1 MTGLSILGLTVKMP
15 TDLIKVITVI
25 IALMS
30 IELCVFGCQRLIA
43 KKLGISKEVTKK
55 YKFFLRIAIVLLSV
69 PLIIFGL
76 LPMLGISLNLF
87 NGSDVLGYYGTLIG
101 GGVTVLGVYLT
112 FKYERK
118 ILAEE
123 RKEESLPILMFSLR
137 ELTEEEC
144 KNDNTLYDLEVIRGV
159 EVYEKYDV
167 LKTEKIDLEWE
178 LDSLDRQR
186 TILLEER
193 DENNANEDI
202 TKYERKDKGNKICRE
217 LRKIETKVEKI
228 NTNLNIVSNNLS
240 QLLFVESSYYL
251 EIKNIGLQTAILSSI
266 SLCSQDGISSRVLIS
281 NRKLNTPVVKRDKR
295 FEKLLLEDEI
305 TNINIFAVPKDATI
319 SIKINFLYNDYKE
332 SYSNKGDWGPIDNDK
347 GDYFLIEF
355 TDVYLNRYRYKLPI
369 TLRYFFGL
377 NAVNLDDK
385 RVPVLPEKI
394 RID

>member
-1 MTGLSILGLTVKMP
+1 MTGLSILGLTVKIP

-69 PLIIFGL
+69 PIIIFGL

-87 NGSDVLGYYGTLIG
+87 NGSDVLGYYGALIG
-101 GGVTVLGVYLT
+101 GGVTVLGVYFT
-112 FKYERK
+112 FKYERM

-144 KNDNTLYDLEVIRGV
+144 KNDNTFYDLEVIRGV
-159 EVYEKYDV
+159 EVYEKYDM
-167 LKTEKIDLEWE
+167 LKEEITDLEWE
-178 LDSLDRQR
+178 LESLDSQR

-202 TKYERKDKGNKICRE
+202 TKYERKAKSNKICRE

-240 QLLFVESSYYL
+240 QLLFIESSYYL

-281 NRKLNTPVVKRDKR
+281 SSKLNTPLVKRDKR
-295 FEKLLLEDEI
+295 FKYLLLEDEI

-319 SIKINFLYNDYKE
+319 NIKINFLYNDYKE

>member
-69 PLIIFGL
+69 PIIIFGL

-87 NGSDVLGYYGTLIG
+87 NGSDVLGYYGALIG

-159 EVYEKYDV
+159 EVYEKYDK
-167 LKTEKIDLEWE
+167 LKEEITDLEWE
-178 LDSLDRQR
+178 LESLDSQR

-266 SLCSQDGISSRVLIS
+266 SLCSQGGISSRVLIS
-281 NRKLNTPVVKRDKR
+281 NRKLNTHVVKRDKR
-295 FEKLLLEDEI
+295 FEELLLEDEI

-319 SIKINFLYNDYKE
+319 NIKINFLYNDYKE

>member
-69 PLIIFGL
+69 PIIIFGL

-87 NGSDVLGYYGTLIG
+87 NGSDVLGYYGALIG
-101 GGVTVLGVYLT
+101 GGVTVLGVYFT
-112 FKYERK
+112 FKYERM

-159 EVYEKYDV
+159 EVYEKYDM
-167 LKTEKIDLEWE
+167 LKKEITDLEWE
-178 LDSLDRQR
+178 LESLDSQR

-202 TKYERKDKGNKICRE
+202 TKYERKAKSNKICRE
-217 LRKIETKVEKI
+217 LRKIETRVEKI

-240 QLLFVESSYYL
+240 QFLFVESSYYL

-266 SLCSQDGISSRVLIS
+266 SLCSQGGISSRVLIS
-281 NRKLNTPVVKRDKR
+281 NRKLNTHVVKRDKR
-295 FEKLLLEDEI
+295 FEELLLEDEI

-319 SIKINFLYNDYKE
+319 NIKINFLYNDYKE

>member
-55 YKFFLRIAIVLLSV
+55 YKFFLRIAIGLLSV
-69 PLIIFGL
+69 PIIIFGL

-178 LDSLDRQR
+178 LDSLDSQR

-228 NTNLNIVSNNLS
+228 NTNLNIVSSNLS

-295 FEKLLLEDEI
+295 FEELLLEDEI

-377 NAVNLDDK
+377 NSVNLDDK

>member
-178 LDSLDRQR
+178 LDSLDSQR

-332 SYSNKGDWGPIDNDK
+332 SYSNKGDLGPIDNDK

>member
-69 PLIIFGL
+69 PIIIFGL

-144 KNDNTLYDLEVIRGV
+144 NNDNTLYDLEVIRGV

-178 LDSLDRQR
+178 LDSLDSQR

-217 LRKIETKVEKI
+217 LRKIETKVEII
-228 NTNLNIVSNNLS
+228 NTNLNIVSSNLS

-295 FEKLLLEDEI
+295 FEELLLEDEI

-377 NAVNLDDK
+377 NSVNLDDK

>member
-1 MTGLSILGLTVKMP
+1 MTGLSILGLTVNMP

-69 PLIIFGL
+69 PIIIFGL

-87 NGSDVLGYYGTLIG
+87 NGSDVLGYYGALIG

-159 EVYEKYDV
+159 EVYEKYDM
-167 LKTEKIDLEWE
+167 LKEEITDLEWE
-178 LDSLDRQR
+178 LESLDSQR

-266 SLCSQDGISSRVLIS
+266 SLCSQGGISSRVLIS

-295 FEKLLLEDEI
+295 FEELLLEDEI

-319 SIKINFLYNDYKE
+319 SIKIRFLYNDYKE

-347 GDYFLIEF
+347 GDCFLIEF

-369 TLRYFFGL
+369 TLRYFFSL
-377 NAVNLDDK
+377 YSVNLDDK

>member
-25 IALMS
+25 IALMY
-30 IELCVFGCQRLIA
+30 IELCVFGCQHLIA

-69 PLIIFGL
+69 PIIIFGL

-87 NGSDVLGYYGTLIG
+87 NGTDILGYYGTLIG

-178 LDSLDRQR
+178 LDSLDSQR

-193 DENNANEDI
+193 DGNNANEDI
-202 TKYERKDKGNKICRE
+202 TKYERKNKGNKICRE

-295 FEKLLLEDEI
+295 FEELLLEDEI

-369 TLRYFFGL
+369 TLRYFFSFYS
-377 NAVNLDDK
+377 VNLDGK

>member
-1 MTGLSILGLTVKMP
+1 
-15 TDLIKVITVI
+15 
-25 IALMS
+25 
-30 IELCVFGCQRLIA
+30 
-43 KKLGISKEVTKK
+43 
-55 YKFFLRIAIVLLSV
+55 
-69 PLIIFGL
+69 
-76 LPMLGISLNLF
+76 MLGISLNLF
-87 NGSDVLGYYGTLIG
+87 NGTDILGYYGTLIG

-178 LDSLDRQR
+178 LDSLDSQR

-193 DENNANEDI
+193 DGNNANEDI
-202 TKYERKDKGNKICRE
+202 TKYERKNKGNKICRE

-295 FEKLLLEDEI
+295 FEELLLEDEI

-369 TLRYFFGL
+369 TLRYFFSFYS
-377 NAVNLDDK
+377 VNLDGK

>member
-25 IALMS
+25 IALMY

-69 PLIIFGL
+69 PIIIFGL

-87 NGSDVLGYYGTLIG
+87 NGTDILGYYGTLIG

-178 LDSLDRQR
+178 LDSLDSQR

-193 DENNANEDI
+193 DGNNANEDI
-202 TKYERKDKGNKICRE
+202 TKYERKNKGNKICRE

-295 FEKLLLEDEI
+295 FEELLLEDEI

-369 TLRYFFGL
+369 TLRYFFSFYS
-377 NAVNLDDK
+377 VNLDGK

>member
-55 YKFFLRIAIVLLSV
+55 YKFFLRIATVLLSV
-69 PLIIFGL
+69 PIIIFGL

-87 NGSDVLGYYGTLIG
+87 NGSDVLGYYGALIG

-159 EVYEKYDV
+159 EVYEKYDM
-167 LKTEKIDLEWE
+167 LKEEITDLEWE
-178 LDSLDRQR
+178 LESLDSQR

-266 SLCSQDGISSRVLIS
+266 SLCSQGGISSRVLIS

-295 FEKLLLEDEI
+295 FEELLLEDEI

-319 SIKINFLYNDYKE
+319 SIKIRFLYNDYKE

-347 GDYFLIEF
+347 GDCFLIEF

-377 NAVNLDDK
+377 NSVNLDNK

>member
-1 MTGLSILGLTVKMP
+1 MP

-25 IALMS
+25 IALMY

-69 PLIIFGL
+69 PIIIFGL

-87 NGSDVLGYYGTLIG
+87 NGTDILGYYGTLIG

-178 LDSLDRQR
+178 LDSLDSQR

-193 DENNANEDI
+193 DGNNANEDI
-202 TKYERKDKGNKICRE
+202 TKYERKNKGNKICRE

-295 FEKLLLEDEI
+295 FEELLLEDEI

-369 TLRYFFGL
+369 TLRYFFSFYS
-377 NAVNLDDK
+377 VNLDGK

>member
-55 YKFFLRIAIVLLSV
+55 YKFFLRIAIGLLSV
-69 PLIIFGL
+69 PIIIFGL

-101 GGVTVLGVYLT
+101 GGVTVLGVYLS

-178 LDSLDRQR
+178 LDSLDSQR

-228 NTNLNIVSNNLS
+228 NTNLNIVSSNLS

-295 FEKLLLEDEI
+295 FEELLLEDEI

-377 NAVNLDDK
+377 NSVYLDDK

>member
-1 MTGLSILGLTVKMP
+1 MP

-69 PLIIFGL
+69 PIIIFGL

-87 NGSDVLGYYGTLIG
+87 NGSDVLGYYGALIG

-159 EVYEKYDV
+159 EVYEKYDM
-167 LKTEKIDLEWE
+167 LKEEITDLEWE
-178 LDSLDRQR
+178 LESLDSQR

-266 SLCSQDGISSRVLIS
+266 SLCSQGGISSRVLIS

-295 FEKLLLEDEI
+295 FEELLLEDEI

-319 SIKINFLYNDYKE
+319 SIKIRFLYNDYKE

-347 GDYFLIEF
+347 GDCFLIEF

-369 TLRYFFGL
+369 TLRYFFSL
-377 NAVNLDDK
+377 YSVNLDDK

>member
-69 PLIIFGL
+69 PIIIFGL

-87 NGSDVLGYYGTLIG
+87 NGSDVLGYYGALIG
-101 GGVTVLGVYLT
+101 GGVTVLGVYFT
-112 FKYERK
+112 FKYERM

-159 EVYEKYDV
+159 EVYEKYDM
-167 LKTEKIDLEWE
+167 LKKEITDLEWE
-178 LDSLDRQR
+178 LESLDSQR

-202 TKYERKDKGNKICRE
+202 TKYERKAKSNKICRE
-217 LRKIETKVEKI
+217 LRKI
-228 NTNLNIVSNNLS
+228 
-240 QLLFVESSYYL
+240 
-251 EIKNIGLQTAILSSI
+251 
-266 SLCSQDGISSRVLIS
+266 
-281 NRKLNTPVVKRDKR
+281 
-295 FEKLLLEDEI
+295 
-305 TNINIFAVPKDATI
+305 
-319 SIKINFLYNDYKE
+319 
-332 SYSNKGDWGPIDNDK
+332 
-347 GDYFLIEF
+347 
-355 TDVYLNRYRYKLPI
+355 
-369 TLRYFFGL
+369 
-377 NAVNLDDK
+377 
-385 RVPVLPEKI
+385 
-394 RID
+394 

>member
-167 LKTEKIDLEWE
+167 LKTEKMDLEWE
-178 LDSLDRQR
+178 LDSLDSQR

-377 NAVNLDDK
+377 NAINLDDK

>member
-1 MTGLSILGLTVKMP
+1 MTGLSILGLTVNMP

-69 PLIIFGL
+69 PIIIFGL
-76 LPMLGISLNLF
+76 LPMLGISLNWF
-87 NGSDVLGYYGTLIG
+87 NGSDVLGYYGALIG

-159 EVYEKYDV
+159 EVYEKYDM
-167 LKTEKIDLEWE
+167 LKEEITDLEWE
-178 LDSLDRQR
+178 LESLDSQR

-266 SLCSQDGISSRVLIS
+266 SLCSQGGISSRVLIS

-295 FEKLLLEDEI
+295 FEELLLEDEI

-319 SIKINFLYNDYKE
+319 SIKIRFLYNDYKE

-347 GDYFLIEF
+347 GDCFLIEF

-369 TLRYFFGL
+369 TLRYFFSL
-377 NAVNLDDK
+377 YSVNLDDK

>member
-1 MTGLSILGLTVKMP
+1 MP

-69 PLIIFGL
+69 PIIIFGL

-87 NGSDVLGYYGTLIG
+87 NGSDVLGYYGALIG
-101 GGVTVLGVYLT
+101 GGVTVLGVYFT
-112 FKYERK
+112 FKYERM

-159 EVYEKYDV
+159 EVYEKYDM
-167 LKTEKIDLEWE
+167 LKKEITDLEWE
-178 LDSLDRQR
+178 LESLDSQR

-202 TKYERKDKGNKICRE
+202 TKYERKAKSNKICRE
-217 LRKIETKVEKI
+217 LRKIETRVEKI

-240 QLLFVESSYYL
+240 QFLFVESSYYL

-266 SLCSQDGISSRVLIS
+266 SLCSQGGISSRVLIS
-281 NRKLNTPVVKRDKR
+281 NRKLNTHVVKRDKR
-295 FEKLLLEDEI
+295 FEELLLEDEI

-319 SIKINFLYNDYKE
+319 NIKINFLYNDYKE

>member
-1 MTGLSILGLTVKMP
+1 MP

-25 IALMS
+25 IALMY
-30 IELCVFGCQRLIA
+30 IELCVFGCQHLIA

-69 PLIIFGL
+69 PIIIFGL

-87 NGSDVLGYYGTLIG
+87 NGTDILGYYGTLIG

-178 LDSLDRQR
+178 LDSLDSQR

-193 DENNANEDI
+193 DGNNANEDI
-202 TKYERKDKGNKICRE
+202 TKYERKNKGNKICRE

-295 FEKLLLEDEI
+295 FEELLLEDEI

-369 TLRYFFGL
+369 TLRYFFSFYS
-377 NAVNLDDK
+377 VNLDGK

>member
-1 MTGLSILGLTVKMP
+1 MTGLSILGLTVNMP

-43 KKLGISKEVTKK
+43 KELGISKEVTKK

-69 PLIIFGL
+69 PIIIFGL
-76 LPMLGISLNLF
+76 LPMLGISFNWF
-87 NGSDVLGYYGTLIG
+87 NGSDVLGYYGALIG

-159 EVYEKYDV
+159 EVYEKYDM
-167 LKTEKIDLEWE
+167 LKEEITDLEWE
-178 LDSLDRQR
+178 LESLDSQR

-266 SLCSQDGISSRVLIS
+266 SLCSQGGISSRVLIS

-295 FEKLLLEDEI
+295 FEELLLEDEI

-319 SIKINFLYNDYKE
+319 SIKIRFLYNDYKE

-347 GDYFLIEF
+347 GDCFLIEF

-369 TLRYFFGL
+369 TLRYFFSL
-377 NAVNLDDK
+377 YSVNLDDK

>member
-69 PLIIFGL
+69 PIIIFGL

-144 KNDNTLYDLEVIRGV
+144 KNDNTLYDFEVIRGV

-178 LDSLDRQR
+178 LDSLDSQR

-295 FEKLLLEDEI
+295 FEELLLEDEI

-369 TLRYFFGL
+369 TLRYFFSFYS
-377 NAVNLDDK
+377 VNLDGK

>member
-43 KKLGISKEVTKK
+43 KKLSISKEVTKK

-69 PLIIFGL
+69 PIIIFGL

-87 NGSDVLGYYGTLIG
+87 NGSDVLGYYGALIG

-159 EVYEKYDV
+159 EVYEKYDK
-167 LKTEKIDLEWE
+167 LKEEITDLEWE
-178 LDSLDRQR
+178 LESLDSQR

-266 SLCSQDGISSRVLIS
+266 SLCSQGGISSRVLIS
-281 NRKLNTPVVKRDKR
+281 NRKLNTHVVKRDKR
-295 FEKLLLEDEI
+295 FEELLLEDEI

-319 SIKINFLYNDYKE
+319 NIKINFLYNDYKE

>member
-69 PLIIFGL
+69 PIIIFGL

-178 LDSLDRQR
+178 LDSLDSQR

-295 FEKLLLEDEI
+295 FEELLLEDEI

-369 TLRYFFGL
+369 TLRYFFSFYS
-377 NAVNLDDK
+377 VNLDGK

>member
-1 MTGLSILGLTVKMP
+1 MP

-43 KKLGISKEVTKK
+43 KELGISKEVTKK

-69 PLIIFGL
+69 PIIIFGL
-76 LPMLGISLNLF
+76 LPMLGISFNWF
-87 NGSDVLGYYGTLIG
+87 NGSDVLGYYGALIG

-159 EVYEKYDV
+159 EVYEKYDM
-167 LKTEKIDLEWE
+167 LKEEITDLEWE
-178 LDSLDRQR
+178 LESLDSQR

-266 SLCSQDGISSRVLIS
+266 SLCSQGGISSRVLIS

-295 FEKLLLEDEI
+295 FEELLLEDEI

-319 SIKINFLYNDYKE
+319 SIKIRFLYNDYKE

-347 GDYFLIEF
+347 GDCFLIEF

-369 TLRYFFGL
+369 TLRYFFSL
-377 NAVNLDDK
+377 YSVNLDDK

>member
-69 PLIIFGL
+69 PIIIFGL

-178 LDSLDRQR
+178 LDSLDSQR

-228 NTNLNIVSNNLS
+228 NTNLNIVSSNLS

-295 FEKLLLEDEI
+295 FEELLLEDEI

-332 SYSNKGDWGPIDNDK
+332 SYSNKGDWGPIGNDK

-377 NAVNLDDK
+377 NSVNLDDK